1 MTSVTFLTYLR
12 AVPFLDETPVKDDRA
27 VPIGAVKRVR
37 KTDGEMGTTMTG
49 RKLGLAAGIGL
60 LFTMFA
66 FGSASALVVENRGQ
80 DTHDTVLSPLI
91 DAEAP
96 LDYTLNNAHGPA
108 GGEGELISGI
118 VGAEIGD
125 CTESQGRNASDTAL
139 SPQGL
144 EFSLNVGAW
153 NGYFQSCVKSDGQSA
168 VVGAEFA
175 DPDSDGDATVACDNG

>member
-1 MTSVTFLTYLR
+1 VTSVTFLTYLR

-125 CTESQGRNASDTAL
+125 CTESQGRN
-139 SPQGL
+139 
-144 EFSLNVGAW
+144 
-153 NGYFQSCVKSDGQSA
+153 GYFQSCVKSDGQSA